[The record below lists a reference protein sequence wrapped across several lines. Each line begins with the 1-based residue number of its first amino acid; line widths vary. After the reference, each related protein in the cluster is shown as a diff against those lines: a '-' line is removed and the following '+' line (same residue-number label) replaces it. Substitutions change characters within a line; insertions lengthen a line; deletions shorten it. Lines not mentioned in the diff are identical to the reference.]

1 MSIAVRCPNDT
12 CRRLVRVA
20 ASLRG
25 QRIQCP
31 ACGAGLRIP
40 EADAPE
46 PVPVSLDDTP
56 PEPGRIASGEG
67 KDDRESAGRGGEVA
81 ERVADTAAGM
91 TSALSPVLKLLLM
104 VVVLGGLA
112 WLGVGVILPMLWPD
126 EPLATAT
133 SGELSREEDEIRQR
147 EAAKKEAE
155 SPLSEEAKQK
165 LLATIEAGDLD
176 VARQLLEALQS
187 DATVPLDD
195 RRTLELTFREAV
207 AARVKQIYASV
218 DEHIDAGEW
227 DAARDR
233 LAAVSE
239 LDESEGRSRSYREHQ
254 RRIDAGEAL
263 SLVEA
268 SKVAADRQAFDEA
281 RRLVR
286 RALELDRTGKAA
298 RAWESEL
305 ASVMRAGVRFD
316 TSGVA
321 ADVYLEGKKVG
332 DTSGTVWRLPSNKRV
347 RLRLQA
353 PGYVPREFREG
364 LSAGRAKTVEVNL
377 VPAVPDAFWVA
388 HLFDAKTLKWLAC
401 RVLPDDRPAI
411 AEYSRTLKARCL
423 SARRKPKKRKVWQV
437 RMKDGSS
444 HHALE
449 YAALGQTVRFVDLK
463 TGATIRTKKA
473 RIAKAVELD
482 VDEGAKQW
490 LAAAGEEAARAD
502 DLCDAFRTFGRF
514 LDVFPD
520 KMSLVVETAGDRLEA
535 IAKELAGVVACGSSE
550 SGATRD
556 RMEIGA
562 RLEAEIDAWRRAGQD
577 PPAALL
583 EQKRNQP

>member
-40 EADAPE
+40 EADAQE

-56 PEPGRIASGEG
+56 PEPSRIASGRG
-67 KDDRESAGRGGEVA
+67 DRESEGRGGEVA

-91 TSALSPVLKLLLM
+91 TSALSPVLKLLLV

-112 WLGVGVILPMLWPD
+112 WLGVKVVFPMLWPD

-133 SGELSREEDEIRQR
+133 SGELSRQEDEIRQR

-155 SPLSEEAKQK
+155 SPLNEEAKQK
-165 LLATIEAGDLD
+165 LLATMEAGDLD
-176 VARQLLEALQS
+176 AARDLLEALQS
-187 DATVPLDD
+187 DVTVPLDD
-195 RRTLELTFREAV
+195 RRALELAFREAV

-218 DEHIDAGEW
+218 ERHVDAGDW
-227 DAARDR
+227 DAARER
-233 LAAVSE
+233 LAAVSKV
-239 LDESEGRSRSYREHQ
+239 DESEGRSRAYRENQ

-263 SLVEA
+263 ALVEA
-268 SKVAADRQAFDEA
+268 SKAAADRQAFDEA

-321 ADVYLEGKKVG
+321 ADVYLEEKKVG
-332 DTSGTVWRLPSNKRV
+332 NTSGTVWRLPSNKRV

-364 LSAGRAKTVEVNL
+364 LSAGRVKTVEIKL

-401 RVLPDDRPAI
+401 RVLPDDRPVI
-411 AEYSRTLKARCL
+411 AEYARTLETRCL

-463 TGATIRTKKA
+463 TGATIRTKTA
-473 RIAKAVELD
+473 QIAKAIELD
-482 VDEGAKQW
+482 IDEGAKQW

-520 KMSLVVETAGDRLEA
+520 KMAMVLDTAGDQLA
-535 IAKELAGVVACGSSE
+535 VIAKELAGIVACGSSDAG
-550 SGATRD
+550 STRD
-556 RMEIGA
+556 AMEVGA

-583 EQKRNQP
+583 EQKRTRH